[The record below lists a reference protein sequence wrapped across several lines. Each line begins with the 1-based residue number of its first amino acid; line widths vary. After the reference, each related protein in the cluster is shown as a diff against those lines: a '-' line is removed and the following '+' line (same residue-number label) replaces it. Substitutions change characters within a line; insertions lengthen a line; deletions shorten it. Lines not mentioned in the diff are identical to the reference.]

1 MLDELIVNQI
11 FVFMLIF
18 TRFGTALMIMPALGE
33 GLVPARVRL
42 LLALL
47 VTLTMVPVLGDRL
60 PQETPASPFALL
72 FLLGGEFVVGLMLG
86 LSARL
91 LLTAMDVAGT
101 LISFQMSLSN
111 AFAFNP
117 AMAAQGSLV
126 GSFLTIMA
134 ITLIFVTD
142 LHHLFFL
149 AVAGSYEMFPPGRFP
164 DMGDAADMI
173 ARLVAH
179 SFKVGLQLAAPF
191 IILGLTFYAGLGLLA
206 RLMPQVQI
214 FFIAIP
220 IQLIL
225 GITVLMLALSGMAL
239 FWLSEF
245 ETALFYYMRG

>member
-1 MLDELIVNQI
+1 MLTDLVIEEV
-11 FVFMLIF
+11 FVFLLIF
-18 TRFGTALMIMPALGE
+18 TRFGTALMVMPALGE

-47 VTLTMVPVLGDRL
+47 VTGLMVPVLGNQL
-60 PQETPASPFALL
+60 PQTVPEAPLEL
-72 FLLGGEFVVGLMLG
+72 FFLIAVEFVIGLMLG

-117 AMAAQGSLV
+117 AMANQGSLV
-126 GSFLTIMA
+126 GSLLTILA
-134 ITLIFVTD
+134 IVLIFVTD
-142 LHHLFFL
+142 MHHLFL
-149 AVAGSYEMFPPGRFP
+149 MAVASSYSMFPPGVFP
-164 DMGDAADMI
+164 DVGDAANMV

-179 SFKVGLQLAAPF
+179 SFTVGLQLAAPF
-191 IILGLTFYAGLGLLA
+191 IILGLTFYAGIGLLA

-220 IQLIL
+220 VQLFL
-225 GITVLMLALSGMAL
+225 GIVVLTLALSGMML
-239 FWLSEF
+239 FWLGEF
-245 ETALFYYMRG
+245 EDALFYYMR